1 MMRGRNFL
9 ELNCGTM
16 LEIVQLWL
24 NDRYLSRGEDKV
36 PRVTGIEHTGLIGNN
51 NGMFRLTL
59 EDAPLA
65 AGVFQAAPVSPPTP
79 HQPMI
84 KATP

>member
-1 MMRGRNFL
+1 MRGRNYL

-24 NDRYLSRGEDKV
+24 NDRYITRGDDKV
-36 PRVTGIEHTGLIGNN
+36 PRVTGIEHTGIIGNN
-51 NGMFRLTL
+51 NGMFKLTL

-65 AGVFQAAPVSPPTP
+65 AGVPNGVQAAPPVLKGPP
-79 HQPMI
+79 
-84 KATP
+84 